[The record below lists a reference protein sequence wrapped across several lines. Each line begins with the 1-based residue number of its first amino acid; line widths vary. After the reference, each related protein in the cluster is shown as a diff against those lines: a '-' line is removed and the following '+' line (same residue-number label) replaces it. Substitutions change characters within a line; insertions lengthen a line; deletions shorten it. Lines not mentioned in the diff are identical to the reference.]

1 MPPGE
6 RSLTGDEQECIA
18 DIIKNHIKLDVRSRP
33 KPLYTLDVDKKQN
46 QEIVTKAV
54 LSRHLKELR
63 ELFSAVPRAPPS
75 RASLAPAICGGLER
89 ASEFPA
95 EGSFQYSK
103 DEAEKLCMI
112 WRYVRDSLTRGRTSR
127 DFALNT
133 LKAIFLEAGDPG
145 PAADEACEVGSSETE
160 VEQEPPREP
169 EPPREAPQP
178 VPRRRLAKKASVVS
192 LPDSVASS
200 PPREPEPPREA
211 PQPVPRRRLAR
222 KESLVSVASVASV
235 ATSVA
240 ASAASARTPKK
251 NGPDRSLRSHL
262 QSLAFAVA
270 PPNVPLEMTPN
281 VRKKVRFMTPAMKKS
296 AMKKKKKKK
305 KKVVEKRP
313 AMKTSAMKES
323 TAMKSLPTRMDT
335 EDVVDVEDEKT
346 PAMKTPAM
354 KTSATSAMKTSAKS
368 TAVGDDAEDETKY
381 GPGFFIFRD
390 EPAKDFANS
399 AADRQWGA
407 DSLKTYTRA
416 LKIAKPNDPADH
428 ANCSL
433 HKLKERK
440 SCIVKIMKNRK
451 TFGQVT
457 LGQYKE
463 RIMRAANVLLF
474 AAGAGYSEDQWGK
487 VKVAIRSS
495 AYCPAD

>member
-1 MPPGE
+1 
-6 RSLTGDEQECIA
+6 
-18 DIIKNHIKLDVRSRP
+18 
-33 KPLYTLDVDKKQN
+33 
-46 QEIVTKAV
+46 
-54 LSRHLKELR
+54 
-63 ELFSAVPRAPPS
+63 
-75 RASLAPAICGGLER
+75 
-89 ASEFPA
+89 
-95 EGSFQYSK
+95 
-103 DEAEKLCMI
+103 
-112 WRYVRDSLTRGRTSR
+112 
-127 DFALNT
+127 
-133 LKAIFLEAGDPG
+133 
-145 PAADEACEVGSSETE
+145 
-160 VEQEPPREP
+160 
-169 EPPREAPQP
+169 
-178 VPRRRLAKKASVVS
+178 
-192 LPDSVASS
+192 
-200 PPREPEPPREA
+200 
-211 PQPVPRRRLAR
+211 
-222 KESLVSVASVASV
+222 
-235 ATSVA
+235 
-240 ASAASARTPKK
+240 
-251 NGPDRSLRSHL
+251 
-262 QSLAFAVA
+262 
-270 PPNVPLEMTPN
+270 MTPD

-296 AMKKKKKKK
+296 AMKKKKKKKK

-463 RIMRAANVLLF
+463 RIMSTANVLLF

>member
-18 DIIKNHIKLDVRSRP
+18 NIIKNHIKLDVRSRP
-33 KPLYTLDVDKKQN
+33 KPLYTLDVDKNKN

-178 VPRRRLAKKASVVS
+178 VPRRRLA
-192 LPDSVASS
+192 
-200 PPREPEPPREA
+200 
-211 PQPVPRRRLAR
+211 R

-262 QSLAFAVA
+262 QSLAFAIA

-433 HKLKERK
+433 RKLKERK

-463 RIMRAANVLLF
+463 RIMSTANVLLF

-495 AYCPAD
+495 ARTSWLCSPSWQTSS